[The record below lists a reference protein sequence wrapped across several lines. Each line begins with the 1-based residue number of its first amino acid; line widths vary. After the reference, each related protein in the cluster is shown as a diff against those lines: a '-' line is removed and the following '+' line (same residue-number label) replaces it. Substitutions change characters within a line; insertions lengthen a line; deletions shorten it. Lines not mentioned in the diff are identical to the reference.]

1 MQNDKASVR
10 AIRTSLFARRTGFTT
25 AARSGITETSES
37 SATSGGEAFA
47 SKPVGAS
54 TATTSSGIME
64 KSSLSA
70 LSTLSGIAVTRSSTA
85 GVAQEPSVRLPV
97 MSKADDKNNPFLQRP
112 ARKLFKPDSQN
123 NGADSTTTKASTN
136 STAAQSSVLSALSGR
151 KPSTA
156 AATLRPNTERLT
168 LTRVMP
174 LNSPTKPGA
183 KSTVAVTS
191 THEQDTPRSTSFS
204 LFGQKHTPAHPTAS
218 TTPSRNNIAPGVN
231 GSTTPKMTPNPKYF
245 EALNLSQTGPA
256 PKLDLVGLASNKDSS
271 AQNTSEQESLNKEQ
285 EEEEDP
291 ASTAAATFSSTAF
304 AFARKSIMKHA
315 GTKPQTILQSV
326 ARVAEEQHG
335 APSYTSLLSASTF
348 APRLEANSTKI
359 SNSHISTTSALD
371 VNNPNI
377 STTKASA
384 TLGSNSAATS
394 REQVSASVQR
404 NPDNHPRP
412 QLSSP
417 PPTSETRGV
426 LDLSDR
432 SDPKKAST
440 LATWAS
446 STTTRPTPL
455 DSQGQHKET
464 SDSTRESLVT
474 EEAGRSQRRFD
485 LRAALL
491 SESSRSKYELPAL
504 TASQAPHS
512 PRGASKSA
520 PYQVPSTTE
529 RQAMRINRRPGYKAL
544 PLNPKIFTS
553 AGDLGVPRIPKA
565 PLTIPRS
572 PKFSKI
578 RSRHTAAS
586 QETTTGVTSGPIRT
600 TTASRVANLIR
611 QGKVNEPRPTP
622 TRVAGN
628 TPATTQA
635 GTSTTAGSVSL
646 SSLLRLGA
654 GHKVSG
660 NIEKLS
666 TSHAHQPTTSE
677 TTDNQSRSTLLT
689 VPQGGTTSAAAP
701 RSAVTGATTQ
711 RPFTKRP
718 LTQPIP
724 FKFATDSLLRKRTAY
739 EPTSVKSFRLE
750 HVQPSASRPPKPPP
764 TQYQRPLKRLTVPKP
779 FTFLTDIRAEMHH
792 SNFRRANMEHRQQQ
806 NPNHGVISR
815 EMLSSRPSRLANLVP
830 ISRPNAAA
838 PTSRPPEATA
848 STRSQPALRP
858 PRITVPI
865 SPKLGRDPQVR
876 VVRPVIPFIPKKSTK
891 ELTQPIGFRFN
902 TDERLEARRAHVH
915 SEVRDQEHD
924 EIEARW
930 MRQHTLEQKMAT
942 RQRLESTFKARPIA
956 HYPPIHIRPAKKAL
970 TVPVSPLIGEKR
982 KRYEAALR
990 ATTHEAEEDEVGAV
1004 NDLESH
1010 HQDEEVEIENTEIYR
1025 QFEEGRLMQEQQER
1039 LKQQLKDQE
1048 HRQLELANSSHA
1060 NVQQPPLRISFPY
1073 DPKTQALQ
1081 QDDNI
1086 AVETSDFRARDE
1098 VDQHDSEH
1106 PHEEQKIKSGKLS
1119 LAAVQSER
1127 RISGGVSNRR
1137 ISLETSKAIEKGAS
1151 RRISG
1156 RARRTSRESSPEHA
1170 GGSGAAKPLEYEPYY
1185 AFSRSMERTV
1195 ASGTATT
1202 EAPITSVKPADND
1215 PSSDNEPKGGNGSSS
1230 RPWEAGRGS
1239 SGQKEQSPAFIS
1251 ESTSEV
1257 GALPTASTHPKQ
1269 HTDQEDPDRRRSG
1282 SFFLLDRDV
1291 PSSSDTRA
1299 VSRRISAEA
1308 SNHPDRRRSGSF
1320 IPLDVA
1326 VTKNNQGSKDKEKN
1340 KRATLAAAGS
1350 AAGSANTVK
1359 TRQSVSLLITGA
1371 AQKHRLPIPS
1381 NSTRGRIFPS
1391 TLGIRPS
1398 TNTNIMPASAE
1409 VASTKDT
1416 LQPSS
1421 NSNAVGRSLSLSD
1434 LL

>member
-1 MQNDKASVR
+1 MQKDKTSVR
-10 AIRTSLFARRTGFTT
+10 AIRTGLFARHTGFTT
-25 AARSGITETSES
+25 ATRAGITETSES

-47 SKPVGAS
+47 SKPVSVS

-85 GVAQEPSVRLPV
+85 GVVQEPSVRLPV

-191 THEQDTPRSTSFS
+191 THEQDAPLSTSFS
-204 LFGQKHTPAHPTAS
+204 LFDQKHTPAHPTAS
-218 TTPSRNNIAPGVN
+218 TTPSRNNIALGVN

-256 PKLDLVGLASNKDSS
+256 PKLDLIELASNKDSS
-271 AQNTSEQESLNKEQ
+271 AQYTSEQESLYKEQ

-291 ASTAAATFSSTAF
+291 ASTAAATFGSTAF

-359 SNSHISTTSALD
+359 SNSHTSTTSALD

-384 TLGSNSAATS
+384 TLGSNNAATS
-394 REQVSASVQR
+394 KEQASASVQR
-404 NPDNHPRP
+404 NSDNHPRP

-464 SDSTRESLVT
+464 SDSTRESLAT

-520 PYQVPSTTE
+520 PYQVPSMTE
-529 RQAMRINRRPGYKAL
+529 RQAMRVNRRPGYKAL

-586 QETTTGVTSGPIRT
+586 QETTTGITSGPIRT

-654 GHKVSG
+654 GNKVSG
-660 NIEKLS
+660 SIEKQP
-666 TSHAHQPTTSE
+666 TSHVHQPTTSE

-739 EPTSVKSFRLE
+739 EPTS
-750 HVQPSASRPPKPPP
+750 
-764 TQYQRPLKRLTVPKP
+764 KRLTVPKP
-779 FTFLTDIRAEMHH
+779 FTFLTDLRAEMHH
-792 SNFRRANMEHRQQQ
+792 SNFRRANMEHRQQQQ

-838 PTSRPPEATA
+838 TTSRPPDATA
-848 STRSQPALRP
+848 STRSQSALRP

-891 ELTQPIGFRFN
+891 ELTQPVGFRFN
-902 TDERLEARRAHVH
+902 TDERFEARRAHVH
-915 SEVRDQEHD
+915 SEVRDQERD

-990 ATTHEAEEDEVGAV
+990 ATTYEAEEDEVGAA
-1004 NDLESH
+1004 NDFESH
-1010 HQDEEVEIENTEIYR
+1010 HQDEEVEIGNTEIYR

-1086 AVETSDFRARDE
+1086 AVETGNFSARDE
-1098 VDQHDSEH
+1098 VDRHDPEQ
-1106 PHEEQKIKSGKLS
+1106 PRGEQKIKSGKLS

-1127 RISGGVSNRR
+1127 RNSGGASNRR
-1137 ISLETSKAIEKGAS
+1137 ISLETSKTIEKGAS

-1170 GGSGAAKPLEYEPYY
+1170 GGSGASKPLEYEPYY

-1202 EAPITSVKPADND
+1202 EAPITNVKPADND
-1215 PSSDNEPKGGNGSSS
+1215 LSSDKEPKGGKGSSS
-1230 RPWEAGRGS
+1230 RPLEAGRDG
-1239 SGQKEQSPAFIS
+1239 SGQKEQPPAFIS

-1291 PSSSDTRA
+1291 PPSSNTRT

-1326 VTKNNQGSKDKEKN
+1326 VAKNTQDSKDKEKN
-1340 KRATLAAAGS
+1340 KKATLAAAGS
-1350 AAGSANTVK
+1350 ATGSANTVK

-1398 TNTNIMPASAE
+1398 TNSNMMPASAE